1 MPPQD
6 KTPRELPSSPVSKS
20 TRRESEDSG
29 EPDVF
34 SLHQDKRLAP
44 LPPGVSKN
52 NEVLNKERTEES
64 TTSLQET
71 NLFISPVVRT
81 AKHSKGPAPA
91 KPSLQSNDTLK
102 EYSAFVPEPENR
114 TIHHDQN
121 FTDRALFPDEASGV
135 CLNQPNK
142 SQSGHDFDNLL
153 ISVEPVSKLESK
165 ESEKEDLNT
174 EVNKKKSRAPL
185 PPAKLAMNV
194 DQKSTNQLDRQDRD
208 RILSINHG
216 LSTSPTLNSS
226 STASQAPEA
235 VQSHVSGNKT
245 LPQAKVSPVDAHTVS
260 AQNYGGESKRTG
272 DLAFKSSR

>member
-1 MPPQD
+1 MPPQN

-34 SLHQDKRLAP
+34 SLRQDKRLAP

-71 NLFISPVVRT
+71 DLFISPVVRT

-102 EYSAFVPEPENR
+102 EYSAFVPEPKN
-114 TIHHDQN
+114 
-121 FTDRALFPDEASGV
+121 LPVLLPDEASGV
-135 CLNQPNK
+135 CLNHPNK
-142 SQSGHDFDNLL
+142 SRSGHDFDNLL

-208 RILSINHG
+208 RTLSINRG
-216 LSTSPTLNSS
+216 ISTSPTLNSS

-260 AQNYGGESKRTG
+260 AQHYGGESKRTG